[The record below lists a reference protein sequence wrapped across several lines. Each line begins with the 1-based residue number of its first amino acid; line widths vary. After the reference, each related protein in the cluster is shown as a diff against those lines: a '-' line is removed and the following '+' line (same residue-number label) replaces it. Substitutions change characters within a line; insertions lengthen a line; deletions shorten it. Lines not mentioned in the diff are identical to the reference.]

1 MEVGAST
8 PVHNKSEDLMDKHGI
23 GTDASIPQHIQTIQ
37 DRHYVQLTD
46 GDGQAILPSRWPPGK
61 AAPKRA
67 PGRFL
72 VATPRGV
79 ALVKGAFGR
88 MVIWWMKGGREA
100 IKKQLNGIK

>member
-1 MEVGAST
+1 MEICDTAT
-8 PVHNKSEDLMDKHGI
+8 LEDLMDKHGI

-79 ALVKGAFGR
+79 ALVKGAFQ
-88 MVIWWMKGGREA
+88 MVSG
-100 IKKQLNGIK
+100 